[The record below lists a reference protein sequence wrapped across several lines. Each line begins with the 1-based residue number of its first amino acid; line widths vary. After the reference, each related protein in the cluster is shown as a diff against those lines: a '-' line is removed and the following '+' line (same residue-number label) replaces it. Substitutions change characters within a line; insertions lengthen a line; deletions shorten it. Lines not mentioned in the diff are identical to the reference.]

1 MIMKTTEARKIR
13 YVLSFREPA
22 GTSRGVLTERPTWF
36 LELSRAGVG
45 AVGECAV
52 FPGLSCDDVP
62 DYADVLEDLCL
73 RINGGQDVKPEEY
86 VAYPSIRFG
95 LETAILR
102 LDAAE
107 KGSEMLSSDFTDGK
121 DSVPVNGLV
130 WMGTLERM
138 MFRIK
143 EKVDAGYACIKIKI
157 GAINFDDELS
167 MLAYIRREF
176 TEKDLELR
184 VDANGAFSP
193 SDALERLKRLSEF
206 SLHSIEQ
213 PLRAGQREE
222 TARLCALSP
231 VPVALDEELI
241 GVNRPQEKKKL
252 IEDIR
257 PQYIVLK
264 PSLTGGYAASKEW
277 MDVAAEAGA
286 GYWVT
291 SALESNVGLD
301 AIARFAYMNNT
312 GIAQGLGTG
321 GLYTNNVPY
330 PFAIRGGRFSMTGK
344 VPGADSVAGFLS
356 GGNTPPVKQDFYH
369 GK

>member
-62 DYADVLEDLCL
+62 DYADVLEDLCR
-73 RINGGQDVKPEEY
+73 RINGGQDVEPEEY

-138 MFRIK
+138 MSRIK

-277 MDVAAEAGA
+277 MDVAGEAGA

-301 AIARFAYMNNT
+301 AIARFAYMHNT